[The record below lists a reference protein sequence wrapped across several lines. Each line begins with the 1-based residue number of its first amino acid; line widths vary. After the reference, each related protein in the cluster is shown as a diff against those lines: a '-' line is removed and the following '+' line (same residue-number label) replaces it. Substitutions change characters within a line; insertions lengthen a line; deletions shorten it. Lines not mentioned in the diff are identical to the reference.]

1 MSDSARLYERL
12 LVVRCQARDRVAFE
26 ELVGLFQPRLRA
38 FLHKMLGASHSV
50 EDLAQ
55 EAWIEVFRDL
65 GRLNDPGAFVPWFYR
80 IARNRAYR
88 AMRRRPLVM
97 ESIQADVADKA
108 DDQAEFRAEDA
119 AIVKAAM
126 DELSPEHREVLLLRF
141 MEEMSYE
148 DIALVAGCQLGTV
161 RSRIHNAK
169 RVLRE
174 IVERQSGYGSR

>member
-1 MSDSARLYERL
+1 MSDLARLYERL
-12 LVVRCQARDRVAFE
+12 LVVRCQARDRAAFG
-26 ELVGLFQPRLRA
+26 ELVGLFQTRLRA

-55 EAWIEVFRDL
+55 EVWIEVFRDL
-65 GRLNDPGAFVPWFYR
+65 GRLNNPGAFVPWFYR
-80 IARNRAYR
+80 IARTAPI
-88 AMRRRPLVM
+88 AMRRRPMAM

-108 DDQAEFRAEDA
+108 DEQAEFRSEDA
-119 AIVKAAM
+119 TTVKAAM

-169 RVLRE
+169 RALRE
-174 IVERQSGYGSR
+174 IVERQSRYGSR

>member
-1 MSDSARLYERL
+1 MAE
-12 LVVRCQARDRVAFE
+12 VRSVY
-26 ELVGLFQPRLRA
+26 LSVGLIVALVACAAIPARA
-38 FLHKMLGASHSV
+38 QSPAP
-50 EDLAQ
+50 E
-55 EAWIEVFRDL
+55 
-65 GRLNDPGAFVPWFYR
+65 
-80 IARNRAYR
+80 
-88 AMRRRPLVM
+88 
-97 ESIQADVADKA
+97 
-108 DDQAEFRAEDA
+108 AEDA

-169 RVLRE
+169 RALRE